1 MRFRNYLCLA
11 IAFIILSSFSKNYG
25 QIVFKELPNY
35 KIRTTDSLFFDITQ
49 SRKIIP
55 LDGEWQIY
63 SSKDKEI
70 KKVFVNVPSEFEG
83 DGVLIFE
90 KNFSLSKDEINNFK
104 MKLFFLGLNYTA
116 DISINNQI
124 IYRHSGGEF
133 PFSLDLPRD
142 ILKEGSNNLLSVKLY
157 YELDSENTI
166 PVKQRFLFPR
176 NFGGI
181 FRDVYIHLIP
191 NISIADANVTYD
203 IDSRRDRITF
213 KLNSKIENKEFRKFP
228 DSLVSKEP
236 YKIKI
241 TMYAPDGS
249 PFHITPE
256 EKFKLNRNK
265 DKQSSLSLES
275 NSPTYWSPQKP
286 EAYTAKYELWQGEQL
301 LDVTNKKV
309 PVYSLNV
316 DKNTL
321 TLNKNPLKLNGV
333 TYVPSFYDYGNLVSY
348 NQMERDIKIIKGT
361 GFNVVRFADFVPHPY
376 YLELCERFGLLA
388 FIEVPLNSIPMRLT
402 QNQNFIA
409 RSKNYLKNFIKG
421 FKQYSSVAAI
431 GLGGS
436 YLPDVSAHISFIQS
450 LVNIAKENFN
460 GLTYASFQRANL
472 KEIPGLDFYGIE
484 LLNKLPTPIETE
496 EINKDQQELG
506 SGRIFISSATYIA
519 SAGNSDGYV
528 NDHSYEAQAKF
539 FQDVIDYS
547 NKNNLGGYF
556 INSMFDFRGDFTSI
570 IGGYNNENLYKVGII
585 GEDRETNRL
594 SYKVISSTLH
604 NSENVTIPIGSKKDD
619 SPMIFIVFGIVLAIL
634 IGILVN
640 SGRKFREDAS
650 RALLRPY
657 NFYAD
662 VRDQRIISGY
672 HSTILLIVVSL
683 VSGLL
688 LSNLFYYFKDH
699 VAFERVLLS
708 FGSEN
713 LMKTVSYLSWN
724 PFSSILWL
732 SISTAVAL
740 IAFILIVQIGS
751 FFVRNKVYLSSSF
764 FTVVWSF
771 LPLVLLIPVGIILY
785 RILNAQVG
793 NLYIFII
800 LILFTIW
807 IFYRLMKGIYVI
819 FDVNPGSVY
828 LYSILFILVIVSGIF
843 IYYELNNSV
852 FEYLQLT
859 FNQYNLFG

>member
-1 MRFRNYLCLA
+1 MGFRNFLCFA
-11 IAFIILSSFSKNYG
+11 IAFIILTSFSENYG

-49 SRKIIP
+49 TRKIIP
-55 LDGEWQIY
+55 LNGEWQVY
-63 SSKDKEI
+63 SSKDKEV
-70 KKVFVNVPSEFEG
+70 KKVLVNVPSEFEG
-83 DGVLIFE
+83 DGILIFE
-90 KNFSLSKDEINNFK
+90 KNFSLSKDEINNYK

-133 PFSLDLPRD
+133 PFSLELPRD
-142 ILKEGSNNLLSVKLY
+142 ILKEGSGNLLSVKLY
-157 YELDSENTI
+157 YKLDSENTI

-181 FRDVYIHLIP
+181 FRDVYIHLTP
-191 NISIADANVTYD
+191 NISIADENVTYS
-203 IDSRRDRITF
+203 IDSKKNRINF
-213 KLNSKIENKEFRKFP
+213 KFNSKIENKQFRKLP
-228 DSLVSKEP
+228 DSLVSDKP
-236 YKIKI
+236 FNIKV
-241 TMYAPDGS
+241 TLFGTDGLAYHS
-249 PFHITPE
+249 TPE
-256 EKFKLNRNK
+256 EKFGLKINQEK
-265 DKQSSLSLES
+265 ESSLNLEAS
-275 NSPTYWSPQKP
+275 SPSFWSPETP
-286 EAYTAKYELWQGEQL
+286 EAYTVRFELWQDEQL
-301 LDVTNKKV
+301 LDVTNKKI
-309 PVYSLNV
+309 PVYSLKAG
-316 DKNTL
+316 KNSL
-321 TLNKNPLKLNGV
+321 TLNENPIKLNGV

-348 NQMERDIKIIKGT
+348 NQMERDIKIIKAT
-361 GFNVVRFADFVPHPY
+361 GFNVIRFADFVPHPY
-376 YLELCERFGLLA
+376 YLELCERYGLLA
-388 FIEVPLNSIPMRLT
+388 FIEIPLNSIPKQLT

-409 RSKNYLKNFIKG
+409 RSKNYLKNFLKG
-421 FKQYSSVAAI
+421 YKDYSSVAAI

-436 YLPDVSAHISFIQS
+436 YLPDLDAHISFIQS
-450 LVNIAKENFN
+450 LVNTAKENFN
-460 GLTYASFQRANL
+460 GSIYASFQNANL

-484 LLNKLPTPIETE
+484 LLNNLPSLLETE
-496 EINKDQQELG
+496 EIKKDQQELG
-506 SGRIFISSATYIA
+506 SGRIFISSATYLA

-528 NDHSYEAQAKF
+528 NPHSYEAQAKF
-539 FQDVIDYS
+539 FQDLVDYS
-547 NKNNLGGYF
+547 NKNNLSGYF
-556 INSMFDFRGDFTSI
+556 INSMFDYRGDFTSI
-570 IGGYNNENLYKVGII
+570 IGGYNKENLYKVGIL
-585 GEDRETNRL
+585 GENRETDRL
-594 SYKVISSTLH
+594 SYKVISAMLH

-619 SPMIFIVFGIVLAIL
+619 APMVFIVFGILLAIL

-672 HSTILLIVVSL
+672 HSILLLIIISL

-688 LSNLFYYFKDH
+688 LSNLFYYFRDH
-699 VAFERVLLS
+699 VGFERVLLS
-708 FGSEN
+708 FGSER

-724 PFSSILWL
+724 PFPSILWL
-732 SISTAVAL
+732 SAATAVM
-740 IAFILIVQIGS
+740 LIVFIIIIQFSS

-785 RILNAQVG
+785 RILNAHVG
-793 NLYIFII
+793 TLYIFIV
-800 LILFTIW
+800 LILFNIW

-819 FDVNPGSVY
+819 FDVNAGSVY

-859 FNQYNLFG
+859 FNQYNLLG

>member
-1 MRFRNYLCLA
+1 MGFRNYLCFA
-11 IAFIILSSFSKNYG
+11 IALIILSSFSNSYG

-35 KIRTTDSLFFDITQ
+35 KIRTTDSLFFDITPT
-49 SRKIIP
+49 RKIIP
-55 LDGEWQIY
+55 LNGEWQVY
-63 SSKDKEI
+63 SSKDKEVN
-70 KKVFVNVPSEFEG
+70 KVQINVPSEFEG

-90 KNFSLSKDEINNFK
+90 RNFSLTKDEINNFK

-133 PFSLDLPRD
+133 PFSLVLPRD
-142 ILKEGSNNLLSVKLY
+142 ILKVGSGNLLSVKLY
-157 YELDSENTI
+157 YALDSENTI

-203 IDSRRDRITF
+203 FDSKRNRVTF
-213 KLNSKIENKEFRKFP
+213 KFNTKVENKEFRKFP
-228 DSLVSKEP
+228 DSLVSKDP

-241 TMYAPDGS
+241 TMFAPDGS
-249 PFHITPE
+249 EYHQTPE
-256 EKFKLNRNK
+256 EKFRIDRNQEK
-265 DKQSSLSLES
+265 VSSLNLES
-275 NSPTYWSPQKP
+275 NSPTFWSPDDPKS
-286 EAYTAKYELWQGEQL
+286 YTAKFELWQGEQL

-309 PVYSLNV
+309 HIFDLSF

-321 TLNKNPLKLNGV
+321 TLNKDPFKLNGV
-333 TYVPSFYDYGNLVSY
+333 TFVPSFYDYGNLVSY

-376 YLELCERFGLLA
+376 YLELCERYGLLA
-388 FIEVPLNSIPMRLT
+388 FIEIPLNSIPKSLT

-421 FKQYSSVAAI
+421 FKHYSSVAAI

-436 YLPDVSAHISFIQS
+436 YLPGVDAHSSFIQS
-450 LVNIAKENFN
+450 LVNVTNENFN
-460 GLTYASFQRANL
+460 GLTYASFQNANL
-472 KEIPGLDFYGIE
+472 KKIPGLDFYGVE
-484 LLNKLPTPIETE
+484 LLNNLPTPIETK
-496 EINKDQQELG
+496 EIKKDQQELG
-506 SGRIFISSATYIA
+506 NGRIFISSATYIA

-528 NDHSYEAQAKF
+528 NPHSYEAQAKF
-539 FQDVIDYS
+539 FQDVIEYS
-547 NKNNLGGYF
+547 GKNDLAGYF
-556 INSMFDFRGDFTSI
+556 LNSMFDYRGDFTSI
-570 IGGYNNENLYKVGII
+570 IGGYNKENLYKVGIL
-585 GEDRETNRL
+585 GEDRETDRL
-594 SYKVISSTLH
+594 SYKVISAMLH
-604 NSENVTIPIGSKKDD
+604 NSENVTIPIGSKKTDA
-619 SPMIFIVFGIVLAIL
+619 PMIFIVFGIVLAIL

-672 HSTILLIVVSL
+672 HSTLLLIIISL

-699 VAFERVLLS
+699 VSFERVLLS
-708 FGSEN
+708 FGSEK
-713 LMKTVSYLSWN
+713 LMQTVSYLAWN
-724 PFSSILWL
+724 PFSAMLWL
-732 SISTAVAL
+732 SAATAVVL
-740 IAFILIVQIGS
+740 IAFILIVQTSS
-751 FFVRNKVYLSSSF
+751 FFVRNKVYLSSSY

-771 LPLVLLIPVGIILY
+771 LPIVLLIPVGIILY
-785 RILNAQVG
+785 RILDAHVG

-828 LYSILFILVIVSGIF
+828 LYSILFILVFISGIF
-843 IYYELNNSV
+843 IYYELKNSV

>member
-1 MRFRNYLCLA
+1 MGFRNYLCFA
-11 IAFIILSSFSKNYG
+11 IALIILSSFSKNYG

-35 KIRTTDSLFFDITQ
+35 KIRTTDSLFFDITPT
-49 SRKIIP
+49 RKIIP
-55 LDGEWQIY
+55 LNGQWQVY
-63 SSKDKEI
+63 SSKDKEV
-70 KKVFVNVPSEFEG
+70 KKVLVNVPSEFEG

-90 KNFSLSKDEINNFK
+90 KSFSLSKVEINNYK

-142 ILKEGSNNLLSVKLY
+142 ILKEGTGNLLSVKLY
-157 YELDSENTI
+157 YELDAENTI

-191 NISIADANVTYD
+191 NISIADVNVGYD
-203 IDSRRDRITF
+203 IDSHKNKVTF

-228 DSLVSKEP
+228 DSLISKDP
-236 YKIKI
+236 YKIRV

-249 PFHITPE
+249 AFHLTPE
-256 EKFKLNRNK
+256 EKFRLDINQKK
-265 DKQSSLSLES
+265 ESSLSLES
-275 NSPTYWSPQKP
+275 SSPTYWSTESP

-309 PVYSLNV
+309 QIYYLNF

-321 TLNKNPLKLNGV
+321 TLNDNPFKLNGV

-348 NQMERDIKIIKGT
+348 NQMERDIKIIKET

-376 YLELCERFGLLA
+376 YLELCERYGLLA
-388 FIEVPLNSIPMRLT
+388 FIEIPLNSIPKSLT

-421 FKQYSSVAAI
+421 FKEYSSVAAI

-436 YLPDVSAHISFIQS
+436 YLPDVDAHVSFIQS
-450 LVNIAKENFN
+450 LINTTKENFN
-460 GLTYASFQRANL
+460 GLTYASFNNAKLR
-472 KEIPGLDFYGIE
+472 EIPGLDFYGIE
-484 LLNKLPTPIETE
+484 LLNNLPTPIETE
-496 EINKDQQELG
+496 EIKKDQQTLG
-506 SGRIFISSATYIA
+506 NGRIFISSATYIA
-519 SAGNSDGYV
+519 SIGNSDGYV
-528 NDHSYEAQAKF
+528 NTHSYEAQAKF

-547 NKNNLGGYF
+547 NKNNLSGYF
-556 INSMFDFRGDFTSI
+556 INSMFDYRGDFTSI
-570 IGGYNNENLYKVGII
+570 IGGYNKENLYKVGIL
-585 GEDRETNRL
+585 GEDRETDRL
-594 SYKVISSTLH
+594 SYKVISSMLH
-604 NSENVTIPIGSKKDD
+604 NSENVTIPIGSKKADA
-619 SPMIFIVFGIVLAIL
+619 PMIFIVFGIVLAIL

-662 VRDQRIISGY
+662 IRDQRIISGY
-672 HSTILLIVVSL
+672 HSTLLLIITSL

-699 VAFERVLLS
+699 VGFERVLLS

-713 LMKTVSYLSWN
+713 LMKAVSYLAWN

-732 SISTAVAL
+732 SAVTAVVL
-740 IAFILIVQIGS
+740 IAFIVIVQFAS
-751 FFVRNKVYLSSSF
+751 FFVRNKVYFSSSS

-800 LILFTIW
+800 LILFNTW

-819 FDVNPGSVY
+819 FDVNAGSVY

-843 IYYELNNSV
+843 IYFELNNSV